1 MTQYLVV
8 LVEGLAETI
17 SRVED
22 DVLSAEI
29 AKALHLIS
37 EVLHHRLE
45 GGLHGHEDVRH
56 LQLCYSL
63 KHVAFLVYRG
73 VDDACDASLGNVVDD
88 VRSKLLH
95 ATARHARTIRV
106 DGNDGV
112 GLLSSHDGKG
122 MLKARCLFFF
132 AHFHSSSGTR

>member
-8 LVEGLAETI
+8 LVEGLAEAV

-22 DVLSAEI
+22 DVLCSEI

-37 EVLHHRLE
+37 KVLHHCLE
-45 GGLHGHEDVRH
+45 GGLHGHKDVRH

-73 VDDACDASLGNVVDD
+73 VDNAGDASLGNVVDD
-88 VRSKLLH
+88 VRSEILH
-95 ATARHARTIRV
+95 AAACHARTIGV
-106 DGNDGV
+106 DGNYGV
-112 GLLSSHDGKG
+112 GLLPSHDGKG
-122 MLKARCLFFF
+122 MLKARCLFVF
-132 AHFHSSSGTR
+132 AHFHCSGTR